1 MQKTQNQQWP
11 TLTPSSSRMVEKKE
25 KKKEKQTTFVKISC
39 LTIIDLAA

>member
-1 MQKTQNQQWP
+1 MAHTNSIFFQNGG
-11 TLTPSSSRMVEKKE
+11 KKR